1 MRTGKSFLL
10 DQMVRSAT
18 GRPGFSWRGGMARHT
33 GGLHIY
39 PEPLVVERGGEK
51 LAVYLMDTQG
61 TFDHR
66 TTVREN
72 MTVFALSTMTSS
84 VLVYNVQ
91 HGIRWPLPHREPLQ
105 GGPPPAP
112 PALHRV
118 RAPRAQTL
126 RRRTLPETAVPGNL
140 KSPLLPSLYPSSF
153 PHIGAITSLAV
164 NLAVFLAVPQKIAV
178 FFAVFLATPKKI
190 AIFLAPPLKILQ
202 QKNAKITAIFSGG
215 AKITAI
221 FSGGAKITVMFCG
234 VAKNTAKNSSKNYR
248 YF

>member
-1 MRTGKSFLL
+1 MAELPACVVSVAGAMRTGKSFLL

-126 RRRTLPETAVPGNL
+126 RRRTLPETAVPGTL

-153 PHIGAITSLAV
+153 PSPSSLPRQVRDWHYPFDAPFGQEGGRVVLDRLLASDDQQPPEVRALREHIASW
-164 NLAVFLAVPQKIAV
+164 
-178 FFAVFLATPKKI
+178 
-190 AIFLAPPLKILQ
+190 
-202 QKNAKITAIFSGG
+202 
-215 AKITAI
+215 
-221 FSGGAKITVMFCG
+221 
-234 VAKNTAKNSSKNYR
+234 
-248 YF
+248 